1 MLRERIGWNR
11 KADMEQNIRILLVD
25 DHAAARAGLAI
36 ILRQEG
42 TMDVIGEASDGQMA
56 VELTEELHPDVIL
69 MDVRMPRMNGIEAT
83 RRIVSDHPDARVIG
97 FTLNM
102 EENIADA
109 MREAGAV
116 ACLSKSDPIDRLLET
131 IRNCF
136 PS

>member
-1 MLRERIGWNR
+1 MKIKVAL
-11 KADMEQNIRILLVD
+11 AD
-25 DHAAARAGLAI
+25 DHTIIRQGLNAMLQSQSDI
-36 ILRQEG
+36 QI
-42 TMDVIGEASDGQMA
+42 IGEASDGQMA